1 MGVTFNAST
10 FYFSIFGNLR
20 IGANVL
26 FLTLK
31 SDSKEY
37 LLL

>member
-1 MGVTFNAST
+1 MGVTFNASS

-26 FLTLK
+26 FLTFVLF
-31 SDSKEY
+31 
-37 LLL
+37 